1 MLLLQTPLNMG
12 ASEATGT
19 YTYKVGIQNA
29 QYGMGTA
36 IGLFVNV
43 INFIMLIS
51 ANFISKRVSET
62 SLF

>member
-1 MLLLQTPLNMG
+1 MG